1 MLLKTLG
8 WEDRLAQY
16 LLDCTQLAF
25 VWGMHD
31 CALFAAGAV
40 QAMTG
45 HDLGA
50 IFRGQY
56 NDALG
61 AERAL
66 RNYLK
71 VHHVAL
77 RQEDSA
83 LEMVIWDL
91 LYVVHDCEKIKQSGF
106 ISRGDIIVI
115 DVPETGIAIGVCD
128 GVNMLAVRVEGGLTN
143 LPREAVRYGW
153 RLP

>member
-1 MLLKTLG
+1 MLIKLLG

-40 QAMTG
+40 HAMTG
-45 HDLGA
+45 EDLGA

-61 AERAL
+61 SERVL
-66 RNYLK
+66 RRYMTENGLK
-71 VHHVAL
+71 LGGGSTSVLAYVIDDIL
-77 RQEDSA
+77 REGGARFQKSA
-83 LEMVIWDL
+83 
-91 LYVVHDCEKIKQSGF
+91 GF
-106 ISRGDIIVI
+106 ISRGDIILLNI
-115 DVPETGIAIGVCD
+115 PDTGESIGVCD
-128 GVNMLAVRVEGGLTN
+128 GVNMLAVRVDGGLTN
-143 LPREAVRYGW
+143 LPRESVRSGW